1 MDKNV
6 HKVAQGLKIDGTL
19 KKCDSADSNKNGNLQ
34 AAQKHSCLTKK
45 NMFLS
50 KYENLRVYL
59 STKNVFGF
67 KKFPIFFFQKVFCES
82 GPWISTSNICEI
94 QTLLTSAPVLKM

>member
-34 AAQKHSCLTKK
+34 AAQKRSCLHKK
-45 NMFLS
+45 I
-50 KYENLRVYL
+50 
-59 STKNVFGF
+59 T
-67 KKFPIFFFQKVFCES
+67 
-82 GPWISTSNICEI
+82 
-94 QTLLTSAPVLKM
+94 VLK